1 MADSQTLLIEVSR
14 LRVGMYVH
22 LDLGWMD
29 HPFSLSSFKI
39 TSQEQIDTIRSLGLE
54 RIRYS
59 PDKSEPDPAPSPAAP
74 GAADRAGHAGHAE
87 TVEHTD
93 HAESVESVESV
104 AATAES
110 PDLTAKIQRRELLAS
125 QRASLQICERQF
137 AQATQTY
144 KQVME
149 SVYSQ
154 PEVSREQSETMV
166 KSFVGEIL
174 GEQDACIRLLS
185 EKAGEKAS
193 LHSIN
198 VTIISLLLGKASGL
212 GEPDLL
218 DLGMGALLHDIG
230 KIDLPDR
237 LRWNDEHFVAAERQI
252 YQEHVAHGVD
262 LARKMKLSN
271 GSTLVI
277 GQHHEYANGSGY
289 PQHISAER
297 MSLPARIVSL
307 VNHYDNLC
315 NPGNPVRAVTPHE
328 ALSFM
333 FAQKRPLF
341 HSATMSLFVR
351 MMGVYP
357 PGSVVQLTDKRFALV
372 VSVNSA
378 RPLKPSVVV
387 HDPHVPPDEA
397 LVIDLEDE
405 PEVGIRRSL
414 KPLQLTKA
422 AFDYLSPRKRMCY
435 FFERARETVSEGSKQ

>member
-14 LRVGMYVH
+14 LRVGLYIH

-59 PDKSEPDPAPSPAAP
+59 PDKSEPDLEPSPAAP
-74 GAADRAGHAGHAE
+74 GSAARAGHAGNAE
-87 TVEHTD
+87 HPDHVEP
-93 HAESVESVESV
+93 AESA
-104 AATAES
+104 AATEES
-110 PDLTAKIQRRELLAS
+110 LDLAAKIQRRELLAS

-137 AQATQTY
+137 SQATQTY

-149 SVYSQ
+149 SVYSK
-154 PEVSREQSETMV
+154 PEVSREQSEAMI
-166 KSFVGEIL
+166 KGFVGEIL

-185 EKAGEKAS
+185 EKAGEKTS

-212 GEPDLL
+212 GEADLL

-262 LARKMKLSN
+262 LARKMRLTN
-271 GSTLVI
+271 GAILAI

-289 PQHISAER
+289 PRHINAEK
-297 MSLPARIVSL
+297 MSVPARIVSL

-315 NPGNPVRAVTPHE
+315 NPGNPVLAVTPHE

-333 FAQKRPLF
+333 FAQKRALF

-357 PGSVVQLTDKRFALV
+357 PGSVVQLTDDRFALV

-397 LVIDLEDE
+397 LVIDLENE

-435 FFERARETVSEGSKQ
+435 FFERARETAAEDAGQ

>member
-1 MADSQTLLIEVSR
+1 MADSQTLLIEVTH
-14 LRVGMYVH
+14 LRVGMHIH

-39 TSQEQIDTIRSLGLE
+39 SSQEQIDTIRSLGLD

-59 PDKSEPDPAPSPAAP
+59 PNKSEPDASAPPSAPQCAGHTQPIEPAADP
-74 GAADRAGHAGHAE
+74 AELAA
-87 TVEHTD
+87 
-93 HAESVESVESV
+93 
-104 AATAES
+104 
-110 PDLTAKIQRRELLAS
+110 KNQRRQLLAS
-125 QRASLQICERQF
+125 QRASLQVCERQF

-149 SVYSQ
+149 TIYAQ
-154 PEVSREQSETMV
+154 PGVSREQSEALI
-166 KSFVGEIL
+166 KGFVGEIL

-185 EKAGEKAS
+185 EKAGEKTS

-212 GEPDLL
+212 GEQDLF

-230 KIDLPDR
+230 KVDLPDR
-237 LRWNDEHFVAAERQI
+237 LRWYNEHFVAAERQI

-262 LARKMKLSN
+262 LARKMSLSN
-271 GSTLVI
+271 GAILVI
-277 GQHHEYANGSGY
+277 GQHHEHADGSGY
-289 PQHISAER
+289 PRHISAER
-297 MSLPARIVSL
+297 MTPPARIVSL

-315 NPGNPVRAVTPHE
+315 NPGNPALAVTPHE
-328 ALSFM
+328 ALAFM
-333 FAQKRPLF
+333 FAQKKPLF
-341 HSATMSLFVR
+341 HAATLSLFVR

-357 PGSVVQLTDKRFALV
+357 PGSVVQLTDERFALV

-387 HDPHVPPDEA
+387 HDPHVPREEA
-397 LVIDLEDE
+397 LVIDLENE

-414 KPLQLTKA
+414 KPLQLSKA

-435 FFERARETVSEGSKQ
+435 FFERARETSSEDAS

>member
-1 MADSQTLLIEVSR
+1 MADSQTLLIDVAR
-14 LRVGMYVH
+14 LRVGMFVH

-59 PDKSEPDPAPSPAAP
+59 PTKSEPDTAPSMAPSAAGDAACGADGESAAP
-74 GAADRAGHAGHAE
+74 AE
-87 TVEHTD
+87 
-93 HAESVESVESV
+93 AL
-104 AATAES
+104 ATAAEAQ
-110 PDLTAKIQRRELLAS
+110 DAAAKNQRRELLAS

-149 SVYSQ
+149 SVYSK
-154 PEVSREQSETMV
+154 PEVSREQAEALIQG
-166 KSFVGEIL
+166 FVGEIL

-185 EKAGEKAS
+185 EKAGEKTS
-193 LHSIN
+193 LHSVN

-212 GEPDLL
+212 GETELL

-262 LARKMKLSN
+262 LARKMRLS
-271 GSTLVI
+271 GAATLVI

-289 PQHISAER
+289 PQHISADR
-297 MSLPARIVSL
+297 MPPSARIVSL

-315 NPGNPVRAVTPHE
+315 NPGNPVMGITPHE

-333 FAQKRPLF
+333 FAQKKALF

-397 LVIDLEDE
+397 LVIDLENE

-435 FFERARETVSEGSKQ
+435 FFERARESAAEGAAQ

>member
-1 MADSQTLLIEVSR
+1 MMADSQTHLIEVTR
-14 LRVGMYVH
+14 LRVGMHIH

-39 TSQEQIDTIRSLGLE
+39 SSQEQIDTIRSLGLE

-59 PDKSEPDPAPSPAAP
+59 PDKSDSDASTTLSAP
-74 GAADRAGHAGHAE
+74 
-87 TVEHTD
+87 
-93 HAESVESVESV
+93 V
-104 AATAES
+104 AARQAEPIAS
-110 PDLTAKIQRRELLAS
+110 AEKLAELEAKNQRRELLAS

-144 KQVME
+144 KQVMD
-149 SVYSQ
+149 SVYAQ
-154 PEVSREQSETMV
+154 PSVSREQSE
-166 KSFVGEIL
+166 SLIRGFVGEIL

-185 EKAGEKAS
+185 EKSGERTS

-212 GEPDLL
+212 GAEELL

-230 KIDLPDR
+230 KIELPDR
-237 LRWNDEHFVAAERQI
+237 LRWHDEHYMAAERLI

-262 LARKMKLSN
+262 LARKLNLPK
-271 GSTLVI
+271 GAILVI
-277 GQHHEYANGSGY
+277 GQHHEHADGSGY
-289 PQHISAER
+289 PLHINAER

-307 VNHYDNLC
+307 VNYYDNLC
-315 NPGNPVRAVTPHE
+315 NPGNPAQAVTPHE
-328 ALSFM
+328 ALAFM

-341 HSATMSLFVR
+341 HPATMSLFVR

-357 PGSVVQLTDKRFALV
+357 PGSVVQLTDERFALV

-387 HDPHVPPDEA
+387 HDPHIPQDEA
-397 LVIDLEDE
+397 LVIHLEED
-405 PEVGIRRSL
+405 PKVGIRRSL
-414 KPLQLTKA
+414 KPLQLPKA

-435 FFERARETVSEGSKQ
+435 FFERAREMAAEGGQQ

>member
-14 LRVGMYVH
+14 LRVGMHIH

-39 TSQEQIDTIRSLGLE
+39 SSLEQIDTIRSLGLD

-59 PDKSEPDPAPSPAAP
+59 PDKSEPEASTPPPAPSC
-74 GAADRAGHAGHAE
+74 AGHAKPIE
-87 TVEHTD
+87 
-93 HAESVESVESV
+93 
-104 AATAES
+104 AATDTAE
-110 PDLTAKIQRRELLAS
+110 LAAKNQRRQLLAS

-149 SVYSQ
+149 TVYAQ
-154 PEVSREQSETMV
+154 PGVSREQSETLI
-166 KSFVGEIL
+166 KGFVGEIL

-185 EKAGEKAS
+185 EKAGEKTS
-193 LHSIN
+193 LHSVN
-198 VTIISLLLGKASGL
+198 VTVISLLLGKASGL
-212 GEPDLL
+212 GEQDLF

-237 LRWNDEHFVAAERQI
+237 LRWQDEHFVAAERQI

-262 LARKMKLSN
+262 LARKMHLSR
-271 GSTLVI
+271 GAILAI
-277 GQHHEYANGSGY
+277 GQHHEYADGSGY
-289 PQHISAER
+289 PRHINAEQ
-297 MSLPARIVSL
+297 MSLSARIVSL
-307 VNHYDNLC
+307 VNYYDNMC
-315 NPGNPVRAVTPHE
+315 NPGNPALAVTPHE
-328 ALSFM
+328 ALAFM
-333 FAQKRPLF
+333 FAQKKPLF
-341 HSATMSLFVR
+341 HNATLSLFVR

-357 PGSVVQLTDKRFALV
+357 PGSVVQLTDERFALV

-378 RPLKPSVVV
+378 RPLKPSVLV
-387 HDPHVPPDEA
+387 HDPHVPREEA
-397 LVIDLEDE
+397 LVIDLENE

-414 KPLQLTKA
+414 KPLQLPKA

-435 FFERARETVSEGSKQ
+435 FFERARETIAEGAS

>member
-1 MADSQTLLIEVSR
+1 MADSQTLLIEVTR
-14 LRVGMYVH
+14 LRVGMYIH

-39 TSQEQIDTIRSLGLE
+39 RSQEQIDTIRSLGLE
-54 RIRYS
+54 HIRYS
-59 PDKSEPDPAPSPAAP
+59 PDKSDPDPSLSPAAP
-74 GAADRAGHAGHAE
+74 GVPENAIHAGHAE
-87 TVEHTD
+87 S
-93 HAESVESVESV
+93 A
-104 AATAES
+104 AATAEL
-110 PDLTAKIQRRELLAS
+110 PEMTAKNLRRERLAS

-149 SVYSQ
+149 SVYAQ
-154 PEVSREQSETMV
+154 PSPAREQSETLIRG
-166 KSFVGEIL
+166 FVGEIL

-185 EKAGEKAS
+185 EKAGEKTS
-193 LHSIN
+193 LHSVN

-212 GEPDLL
+212 GEQDLL

-252 YQEHVAHGVD
+252 YQQHVAHGVD
-262 LARKMKLSN
+262 LARKMRLSN
-271 GSTLVI
+271 GAILVI
-277 GQHHEYANGSGY
+277 GQHHEHADGSGY
-289 PQHISAER
+289 PRHISAEQ
-297 MSLPARIVSL
+297 MAPPARIVAL

-315 NPGNPVRAVTPHE
+315 NPGNPALGITPHE
-328 ALSFM
+328 ALAFM

-341 HSATMSLFVR
+341 HAATLSLFVR

-357 PGSVVQLTDKRFALV
+357 PGSVVQLTDDRFALV
-372 VSVNSA
+372 VAVNSA

-387 HDPHVPPDEA
+387 HDPHVPQDEA

-405 PEVGIRRSL
+405 LQVGIRRSL
-414 KPLQLTKA
+414 KPLQLPKA
-422 AFDYLSPRKRMCY
+422 AFDYLSPRKRVCY
-435 FFERARETVSEGSKQ
+435 FFERAREMVSEGAR

>member
-1 MADSQTLLIEVSR
+1 MADSQTLLIEVTH
-14 LRVGMYVH
+14 LRVGMHIH

-39 TSQEQIDTIRSLGLE
+39 SSQAQIDTIRSLGLD

-59 PDKSEPDPAPSPAAP
+59 PDKSEPEPAAP
-74 GAADRAGHAGHAE
+74 DSTQQAKHTEHVEPAAD
-87 TVEHTD
+87 
-93 HAESVESVESV
+93 
-104 AATAES
+104 TAE
-110 PDLTAKIQRRELLAS
+110 LAAKNQRRQLLAS

-149 SVYSQ
+149 TIYAQ
-154 PEVSREQSETMV
+154 PGLSREQSETLI
-166 KSFVGEIL
+166 KGFVGEIL

-185 EKAGEKAS
+185 EKAGEKTS
-193 LHSIN
+193 LHSVN

-212 GEPDLL
+212 GEQDLL

-230 KIDLPDR
+230 KIELPDR
-237 LRWNDEHFVAAERQI
+237 LRWNDGHFMAAERQI

-262 LARKMKLSN
+262 LARKMSLSN
-271 GSTLVI
+271 GAILVI
-277 GQHHEYANGSGY
+277 GQHHEHADGSGY
-289 PQHISAER
+289 PRHITAER
-297 MSLPARIVSL
+297 MSLPARVVSL

-315 NPGNPVRAVTPHE
+315 NPGNPALAVTPHE

-333 FAQKRPLF
+333 FAQKKPLF

-357 PGSVVQLTDKRFALV
+357 PGSVVQLTDERFALV

-397 LVIDLEDE
+397 LVIDLENE

-414 KPLQLTKA
+414 KPLQLPKA

-435 FFERARETVSEGSKQ
+435 FFERARESIPEGAI